1 MQRQTTNR
9 YRGMTLI
16 ETLVAIGF
24 FMVVSVALYE
34 VYVKIIKTTTI
45 LNARVVAA
53 SLANE
58 EFEILRNLPYASV
71 GTQGGIPS
79 GSIPH
84 IQTLTRDGISFG
96 VTTTIRNIDEV
107 FDGTIGGTPND
118 LSPADNKLV
127 TIEITCV
134 VCQNFVP
141 LMYTTHIAPKDLET
155 ASTNG
160 ALIINVFDANGVAL
174 PDATITIDNP
184 TLVPAVHI
192 SDVSGVDGTLTI
204 VDAPPAVGSYH
215 IVVTKDG
222 YSTDQSYPPNAIDNP
237 NPTTPDATVVVQQ
250 ITQVSFSIDKTSTLT
265 TTTTSDTCVA
275 KPGVTYELSGSK
287 IIGTTP
293 DVLKYTSTETTN
305 SSGVKTITNL
315 EWDTYTI
322 ALADSTY
329 DLIGTNPLLSLGLLP
344 DSLQDMQLI
353 VAPKNPNRLLVVVR
367 DQSTGLPITDANVEV
382 ATEDLSYDVIQRTG
396 EGFLTQTDWSG
407 GSDQEDFVDPTLY
420 SSSDGNIDAKSPTGE
435 LKLRNV
441 FGTYVSS
448 GYLTSS
454 TFDTNGE
461 NNFHQIYWSPTPQP
475 AQAGSESV
483 KFQVATNND
492 NATWDFRGRDGTN
505 ATYYTSGD
513 NALSALLNGNR
524 YFRYRVFLTTEDTS
538 VTPSISDISFTFTTS
553 CTPPGQVSFSGLSA
567 GEYTVSVVKAGYQ
580 TYSGSVTINSNWQKL
595 EVAIT
600 P

>member
-1 MQRQTTNR
+1 M
-9 YRGMTLI
+9 
-16 ETLVAIGF
+16 
-24 FMVVSVALYE
+24 
-34 VYVKIIKTTTI
+34 
-45 LNARVVAA
+45 
-53 SLANE
+53 
-58 EFEILRNLPYASV
+58 
-71 GTQGGIPS
+71 
-79 GSIPH
+79 
-84 IQTLTRDGISFG
+84 
-96 VTTTIRNIDEV
+96 
-107 FDGTIGGTPND
+107 
-118 LSPADNKLV
+118 
-127 TIEITCV
+127 
-134 VCQNFVP
+134 
-141 LMYTTHIAPKDLET
+141 
-155 ASTNG
+155 
-160 ALIINVFDANGVAL
+160 
-174 PDATITIDNP
+174 
-184 TLVPAVHI
+184 
-192 SDVSGVDGTLTI
+192 
-204 VDAPPAVGSYH
+204 
-215 IVVTKDG
+215 
-222 YSTDQSYPPNAIDNP
+222 
-237 NPTTPDATVVVQQ
+237 QQ
-250 ITQVSFSIDKTSTLT
+250 ISQVSFSIDKTSTLT

-293 DVLKYTSTETTN
+293 DVLKYTSTETTD
-305 SSGVKTITNL
+305 SSGVKTITGL

-344 DSLQDMQLI
+344 DSLQNMQLI

-367 DQSTGLPITDANVEV
+367 DQSTGLPITDAHVEV

-407 GSDQEDFVDPTLY
+407 GSGQEDFIDPTLY
-420 SSSDGNIDAKSPTGE
+420 YSSDGNIDTTSPTGE

-441 FGTYVSS
+441 FGTYVTS

-461 NNFHQIYWSPTPQP
+461 NNFHQIYWSPTSQP
-475 AQAGSESV
+475 AQTGSDSI

-492 NATWDFRGRDGTN
+492 NTTWDFRGLDGTD
-505 ATYYTSGD
+505 ATYYTTED

-524 YFRYRVFLTTEDTS
+524 YFRYRVFLATADTA

-553 CTPPGQVSFSGLSA
+553 CTPPGQVSFSGLSP
-567 GEYTVSVVKAGYQ
+567 GEYTVSVIKAGYQ